1 MKMLRGKHH
10 YKSYKELCAA
20 LGIEPAPRGL
30 QREAQKGNIQKTYQ
44 ITVQPNNSID
54 LLRIPVKAT
63 GDKSGLLMGGRWTW
77 GLICFIRTLVS
88 TS

>member
-30 QREAQKGNIQKTYQ
+30 QREA
-44 ITVQPNNSID
+44 
-54 LLRIPVKAT
+54 
-63 GDKSGLLMGGRWTW
+63 
-77 GLICFIRTLVS
+77 
-88 TS
+88 